1 MGSDNF
7 DPFAAIL
14 EAPVKANR
22 EVASAW
28 ERFVTTGDFGNR
40 SPRDVIADS
49 WRRCRDL
56 GIDPESVRA
65 PSRLESEAIEK
76 ILHTA
81 ALGVVGCEVLRNYEA
96 ILHGTGHVLV
106 LADAKGRI
114 LHAAG
119 QRGTRERLER
129 INFMP
134 GGMWAEEVVGPNGV
148 GTPLKLGR
156 PEVVLGTEHFC
167 LGWQP
172 WVCYGSPVRDPES
185 GEIIGVIDITGPV
198 RNAQFETMGLTVAIA
213 HAVEQQLQLR
223 ELVRRDHLHNR
234 FLELQHRWPG
244 DGLVLLS
251 RSGRVLDANAAGLA
265 AISGGDGAIRN
276 RRLVEVAP
284 RLALGLQGMRLH
296 EHAPEG
302 AVEREIDGLE
312 RLKLRLEMMRDNAG
326 RLAGYLLVL
335 RRKETPPSV
344 FAEHARYARHAEDA
358 ELEGPPS
365 GLAPRSLRETEEEL
379 IRQTLAQCGGE
390 ISRAARKLG
399 IARSTLYRRLKRAQ
413 SPREAR

>member
-1 MGSDNF
+1 MGSENS

-14 EAPVKANR
+14 EAPVKVNR

-28 ERFVTTGDFGNR
+28 ERFVTTGDLGTR
-40 SPRDVIADS
+40 SPRNVIADS

-56 GIDPESVRA
+56 GIDPEAVRA
-65 PSRLESEAIEK
+65 PSRLESEAIER
-76 ILHTA
+76 ILRTA
-81 ALGVVGCEVLRNYEA
+81 SLGVVGCEVLRSYET
-96 ILHGTGHVLV
+96 ILQGTGHVLV

-198 RNAQFETMGLTVAIA
+198 RHAQFETMGLTVAIA
-213 HAVEQQLQLR
+213 QAVEQQLQLR

-234 FLELQHRWPG
+234 FLEVQRRWPG
-244 DGLVLLS
+244 DGLILLS

-265 AISGGDGAIRN
+265 AVSDGDGAVRN
-276 RRLVEVAP
+276 RRLIEVAP

-296 EHAPEG
+296 EHVPEG
-302 AVEREIDGLE
+302 AVEREIDGLVP
-312 RLKLRLEMMRDNAG
+312 LTLRLEVMRDDGG

-335 RRKETPPSV
+335 RRKEMPPPV
-344 FAEHARYARHAEDA
+344 FAERPRYARPAEDA
-358 ELEGPPS
+358 EFERQPG
-365 GLAPRSLRETEEEL
+365 GLAPGSLRETEEEL
-379 IRQTLAQCGGE
+379 IRRTLAQCGGE
-390 ISRAARKLG
+390 ISRAARRLG

-413 SPREAR
+413 SPRETR

>member
-1 MGSDNF
+1 MGSENA

-14 EAPVKANR
+14 DAPVKANR
-22 EVASAW
+22 EIASAW
-28 ERFVTTGDFGNR
+28 ERFVSTGDFGGR
-40 SPRDVIADS
+40 SPRNVIADS

-56 GIDPESVRA
+56 GIDPEAVRA
-65 PSRLESEAIEK
+65 PSRLESGAIEK

-81 ALGVVGCEVLRNYEA
+81 ALGVVGCEILRSYEA

-119 QRGTRERLER
+119 QRGTREQLER

-134 GGMWAEEVVGPNGV
+134 GGMWAEEVVGPNGI

-172 WVCYGSPVRDPES
+172 WVCYGGPVRDPES

-198 RNAQFETMGLTVAIA
+198 RHAQSETMGLTVAIA
-213 HAVEQQLQLR
+213 QAVEQQLQLR
-223 ELVRRDHLHNR
+223 ELLRRDHLHNR

-265 AISGGDGAIRN
+265 TISDGHAAIRN

-284 RLALGLQGMRLH
+284 RLAPGLQGMRLH
-296 EHAPEG
+296 EHVLEG
-302 AVEREIDGLE
+302 ALEREIDGLE
-312 RLKLRLEMMRDNAG
+312 RLTLRLEVMRDDSG
-326 RLAGYLLVL
+326 RLAGYLLIL
-335 RRKETPPSV
+335 RRKETPSSA
-344 FAEHARYARHAEDA
+344 FAEHTRYVRPAEDA
-358 ELEGPPS
+358 ESDRSPGD
-365 GLAPRSLRETEEEL
+365 LASRSLRETEEEW

-413 SPREAR
+413 SPRRTR